1 MLRSAPI
8 LLLDEPTS
16 ALDAGSESRVQ
27 SALDT
32 LFEGR
37 TVLMIAHRLS
47 TVQRADLI
55 VVMDRGRV
63 VETGNH
69 DQLIAAGGLY
79 ADLHRTQLAE
89 AEPGPEAVP

>member
-1 MLRSAPI
+1 
-8 LLLDEPTS
+8 
-16 ALDAGSESRVQ
+16 VQ
-27 SALDT
+27 AALDT

-63 VETGNH
+63 VETGTH
-69 DQLIAAGGLY
+69 DELLARGGLY
-79 ADLHRTQLAE
+79 AELHRTQLAE
-89 AEPGPEAVP
+89 GEPGAEVVA